1 MKRAL
6 IILALAAAAPLADAD
21 DKSDLEKKMEK
32 IGRTID
38 DTLSRANKAA
48 GRGVQS
54 AGKAVEKVLPKVEK
68 KPDAK

>member
-1 MKRAL
+1 MKPAL
-6 IILALAAAAPLADAD
+6 IILALAAAAPIAAGEE
-21 DKSDLEKKMEK
+21 KSALEKSLEK
-32 IGRTID
+32 FGRAVE
-38 DTLSRANKAA
+38 DTASRANKAA